1 MLSTEMLPR
10 LQPLALHPY
19 ARLSRHRA
27 LVCSRPTLLSFFVEL
42 FAYLVCSSLYPSD
55 PVLSFCLLRVRSKW
69 RAIDDVLKSSCVDF
83 ANGLPAGFGPA
94 PIGEDFAVGAFRS
107 WWRASDN
114 LTQFAGSALAGA
126 LPIMGILPLPMFASN
141 VSTSSGFSLLISEYQ
156 LGRCLSISCV
166 VSSTPSARACTRRSV
181 CLPRDAVLS
190 INDYVLD
197 QRSPTSHPQGSEP
210 RSFGFGQGFVDPDMP
225 DRTRFVALV
234 QIASRL

>member
-55 PVLSFCLLRVRSKW
+55 SVLSFCLLRVRSKW
-69 RAIDDVLKSSCVDF
+69 RAIDDVLKSSCVGF

-114 LTQFAGSALAGA
+114 FAQFAAEWSRLISPFPCLFPVPAGSALAGA
-126 LPIMGILPLPMFASN
+126 LYFP
-141 VSTSSGFSLLISEYQ
+141 
-156 LGRCLSISCV
+156 
-166 VSSTPSARACTRRSV
+166 
-181 CLPRDAVLS
+181 
-190 INDYVLD
+190 
-197 QRSPTSHPQGSEP
+197 
-210 RSFGFGQGFVDPDMP
+210 
-225 DRTRFVALV
+225 
-234 QIASRL
+234 